1 MKVLVINSGSSSIK
15 FQVLD
20 MPEEKVIASGL
31 VEKIGLKNGE
41 IHYKTTKKN
50 TSKVLEI
57 SNHEIGLR
65 EAVSLLLDEEVGVLN
80 NLNEVEIVGHRVVHG
95 GKNFMNTTKINVSVK
110 NQIRSLFSLAPL
122 HNPPNLKGIEIA
134 EELFKNATQVAVFD
148 TSFHTSIP
156 EKAYRYAI
164 PNEYFEKD
172 DIRVYGFHGI
182 SHQYVSS
189 KAIEFLKK
197 SNSKIITIHLGNGCS
212 MTAIKDGKSIEHSLG
227 FGPNEGLIMGTRC
240 GDIDPSVIFTLM
252 EKYQLS
258 KNEVAN
264 ILSKKSGMLG
274 ITGYS
279 DLREIEALASKGDV
293 NCILALEMNA
303 YRIKKYIGSFISA
316 LNGLDAL
323 VFTAGIGENSDLI
336 RSLVCKNMDFFGI
349 EIDQEKNKARS
360 KEIRNIKSKNSKIDI
375 LVVPT
380 NEELEIAKQSYQLL
394 NPK

>member
-15 FQVLD
+15 FQLLD

-41 IHYKTTKKN
+41 IHYKTIKN
-50 TSKVLEI
+50 NISKVLEI
-57 SNHEIGLR
+57 PNHEVGLR
-65 EAVSLLLDEEVGVLN
+65 EAVSLLLDEKIGVLE

-95 GKNFMNTTKINVSVK
+95 GKKFMNTTKINASIK

-134 EELFKNATQVAVFD
+134 EELFKKATQVAVFD

-164 PNEYFEKD
+164 PNEYFEDD

-212 MTAIKDGKSIEHSLG
+212 MTAIENGKSIEHSLG

-252 EKYQLS
+252 EKYELS
-258 KNEVAN
+258 KNEIAN

-279 DLREIEALASKGDV
+279 DLREIEAFASKGDV
-293 NCILALEMNA
+293 NCILALEMKA
-303 YRIKKYIGSFISA
+303 YRIKKYIGSFVSA

-349 EIDQEKNKARS
+349 EIDEEKNKVRS
-360 KEIRNIKSKNSKIDI
+360 KEIRNIKSKNSKIDV
-375 LVVPT
+375 LVIPT

-394 NPK
+394 KS